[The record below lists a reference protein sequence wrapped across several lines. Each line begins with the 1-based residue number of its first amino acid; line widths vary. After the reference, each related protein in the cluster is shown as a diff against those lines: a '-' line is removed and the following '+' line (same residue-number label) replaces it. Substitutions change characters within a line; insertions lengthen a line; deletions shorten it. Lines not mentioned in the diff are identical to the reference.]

1 MNQFLNTAI
10 EAAQE
15 AGRIILAGHARPKE
29 IIYKG
34 DVDLVTETDRKSEA
48 AIVARLR
55 RDFPQHTI
63 VAEEGTGQDSTTSS
77 FVWYVDP
84 LDGTTNFAH
93 GYPCF
98 AASIGLFKDGKPL
111 AGVVFNPV
119 TDELFYASQGGGA
132 YLNQKPIHV
141 SSVNALAES

>member
-1 MNQFLNTAI
+1 MNQFLSTAI
-10 EAAQE
+10 EAARE
-15 AGRIILAGHARPKE
+15 AGGIILAGHARPKE

-55 RDFPQHTI
+55 RDFPQHAI
-63 VAEEGTGQDSTTSS
+63 VAEEGTGKDNSTSS
-77 FVWYVDP
+77 FIWYVDP

-98 AASIGLFKDGKPL
+98 AASIGLLKDGKPL
-111 AGVVFNPV
+111 IGAVFNPV
-119 TDELFYASQGGGA
+119 TDELFYA
-132 YLNQKPIHV
+132 
-141 SSVNALAES
+141 